1 MFGKVLAVAANGSSA
16 IFSDTV
22 HIPNQ
27 VYVAGTGS
35 PVVLNI
41 SNATAAAFSPDGLK
55 AFIFGRDTNQNPILF
70 VYSIL
75 QALQEIQLPASTEVS
90 SIAFSNNGAF
100 VYIAQSNLG
109 GVGPAVSVYNNCDN
123 NLATDPSAV
132 QQIIPLP
139 AAPIVFKALQDGV
152 HYVAL
157 EGSGNIDYI
166 TATVTGITPAT
177 LAKPASSICPMFV
190 GTQRPADQPA
200 TGSHPSHQHL
210 RVSRRLAALCCRHR
224 PWRHSRL

>member
-1 MFGKVLAVAANGSSA
+1 M
-16 IFSDTV
+16 
-22 HIPNQ
+22 
-27 VYVAGTGS
+27 
-35 PVVLNI
+35 LNI

-190 GTQRPADQPA
+190 GHSVQPISLQQGPIHPINIFESADGSQLYIVA
-200 TGSHPSHQHL
+200 TDSAGILDYNFSTGAVTGILL
-210 RVSRRLAALCCRHR
+210 RGNATPLTADMSVDASTILVARQ
-224 PWRHSRL
+224 